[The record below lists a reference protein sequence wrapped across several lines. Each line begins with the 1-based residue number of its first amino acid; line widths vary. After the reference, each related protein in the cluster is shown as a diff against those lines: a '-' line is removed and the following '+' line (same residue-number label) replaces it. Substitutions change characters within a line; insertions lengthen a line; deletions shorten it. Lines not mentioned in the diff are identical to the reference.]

1 MSNNVGILGGSFDPP
16 HVGHMAM
23 ARAAKDTLGLDKVL
37 LMPAPRPP
45 HKEAEDLSS
54 WEDRLKM
61 VELACDGVD
70 GVEVS
75 RHELNTPGASYTVD
89 MLQKYRELS
98 DDTVYFIMGADS
110 LRDLPGWHNP
120 EKILEFVTIVVF
132 PRDDVAPVLEV
143 QGDASVV
150 VFETPSIDV
159 SSSDIRKNCRQGVSI
174 ESMVPGAVLEYILDN
189 SLYTR

>member
-1 MSNNVGILGGSFDPP
+1 
-16 HVGHMAM
+16 M

-45 HKEAEDLSS
+45 HKEAEHLSN

-61 VELACDGVD
+61 VELACDGLE

-75 RHELNTPGASYTVD
+75 HHELKTPGASYTAD

-98 DDTVYFIMGADS
+98 DDELYLIMGADS

-120 EKILEFVTIVVF
+120 EKILEIVTIVVF

-150 VFETPSIDV
+150 VFESPSIDV
-159 SSSDIRKNCRQGVSI
+159 SSSDIRMRCRQGVSI
-174 ESMVPGAVLEYILDN
+174 ESMVPGAVLDYIQDN
-189 SLYTR
+189 SLYAR

>member
-1 MSNNVGILGGSFDPP
+1 VSNSVGILGGSFDPP
-16 HVGHMAM
+16 HVGHLAM

-75 RHELNTPGASYTVD
+75 RHELKTLGSSYTAD

-98 DDTVYFIMGADS
+98 HDELYFIMGADS

-120 EKILEFVTIVVF
+120 EKIVEMVTLVVF
-132 PRDDVAPVLEV
+132 PRDDVVPVLEV

-159 SSSDIRKNCRQGVSI
+159 SSSDIRKNCRQGVSV
-174 ESMVPGAVLEYILDN
+174 ESKVPGAVLEYILDK